1 MTDLMVIVPGLVAV
15 MGKDIMRDSYGS
27 NMTSDNDS
35 VERSSESAVIR
46 TFVKASGQFRG
57 FVATSSAWN

>member
-1 MTDLMVIVPGLVAV
+1 MVIVPGLVAIV
-15 MGKDIMRDSYGS
+15 GRDIMRDSYGS
-27 NMTSDNDS
+27 KITSDNGS
-35 VERSSESAVIR
+35 VEKSSESAVIR